1 MVKELTE
8 ETFEKTLSSVE
19 GPIVVDFWAAWCG
32 PCRMLGPILNEL
44 SEDEGVSASF
54 YKVNADENP
63 KLAEKYSISS
73 LPTVM
78 IFENGTLKNSIVG
91 VRPPNVYKELLL

>member
-1 MVKELTE
+1 MVNELTATAFDE
-8 ETFEKTLSSVE
+8 AIASAD
-19 GPIVVDFWAAWCG
+19 GPVLIDFWAAWCG
-32 PCRMLGPILNEL
+32 PCRMLGTILNEL
-44 SEDEGVSASF
+44 SDDDSVTGTF

-63 KLAEKYSISS
+63 GLVDKYSITS

-91 VRPPNVYKELLL
+91 VRPLNVYKELLL

>member
-1 MVKELTE
+1 MVNELTE
-8 ETFEKTLSSVE
+8 ETFEETLSSAE
-19 GPIVVDFWAAWCG
+19 GPVLIDFWAAWCG
-32 PCRMLGPILNEL
+32 PCRMLGTILNEL
-44 SEDEGVSASF
+44 SEDESISGQF

-63 KLAEKYSISS
+63 KLAEKYSIVS